1 MTSDE
6 TDKEGTMK
14 DEPRRPRFR
23 LFVLALLAVTAL
35 VIAGCG
41 DDDDESTATDD
52 TAEADTEEASDADA
66 AEEDAADT
74 GEDDTAAASG
84 GEFEVFALL
93 PQGNDQPYGTT
104 YLPPMEAKAAELGV
118 NLTIT
123 NSQYDADKQ
132 ASECETA
139 VAAEP
144 DLIILWPAVGDTVRP
159 CLEAAND
166 AGIPVT
172 VTNSDVNPED
182 QDLTAAY
189 SGPDTYGQGVASA
202 ELMCEFAAGEDIGII
217 MVNGLTGNSTA
228 IDREAGFEDTINEQ
242 CPNVEILARQPGN
255 WNKDESQIAASEMI
269 TAVGAENI
277 QGVYAADDT
286 MVAGVIDALK
296 ARDIDPATL
305 IITSIGNTF
314 LGNPLVASGELDGT
328 VFQSSSWDGEK
339 AVTVAHEVLTSQPS
353 ERIVEFMPSVKV
365 TADNA
370 DDPSVAPEW

>member
-1 MTSDE
+1 MRTRYAKVVGLFAVLAMILAACGSDDGSTDTTAAGDTDE
-6 TDKEGTMK
+6 TT
-14 DEPRRPRFR
+14 
-23 LFVLALLAVTAL
+23 
-35 VIAGCG
+35 
-41 DDDDESTATDD
+41 
-52 TAEADTEEASDADA
+52 ADA
-66 AEEDAADT
+66 GD
-74 GEDDTAAASG
+74 
-84 GEFEVFALL
+84 EFEVFALL
-93 PQGNDQPYGTT
+93 PQGNDQPYGST
-104 YLPPMEAKAAELGV
+104 YLPPMEEEAERLGI

-132 ASECETA
+132 ASECEVA
-139 VAAEP
+139 VAANP

-202 ELMCEFAAGEDIGII
+202 EIFCELAGGEEVGII

-242 CPNVEILARQPGN
+242 CPNVTILARQPGN

-277 QGVYAADDT
+277 GGVYAADDT

-296 ARDIDPATL
+296 ARDIDPASL

-314 LGNPLVASGELDGT
+314 LGNPLVVSGELDGT
-328 VFQSSSWDGEK
+328 VFQSSSWDGGN
-339 AVTVAHEVLTSQPS
+339 AITTAYEVLTENPS
-353 ERIVEFMPSVKV
+353 ERIVKFMPSVKV
-365 TADNA
+365 TAENA
-370 DDPSVAPEW
+370 DDPAVAPEW

>member
-1 MTSDE
+1 MQ
-6 TDKEGTMK
+6 M
-14 DEPRRPRFR
+14 RRWR
-23 LFVLALLAVTAL
+23 LVGLLAVGAMML
-35 VIAGCG
+35 AACGG
-41 DDDDESTATDD
+41 DDTTDD
-52 TAEADTEEASDADA
+52 ASEEELGLDVEDEDGNDGGDDGGGEEAAGDQ
-66 AEEDAADT
+66 
-74 GEDDTAAASG
+74 
-84 GEFEVFALL
+84 EFEVFALL

-104 YLPPMEAKAAELGV
+104 YLPPMEAAAADLGI

-123 NSQYDADKQ
+123 NSQYDADTQ
-132 ASECETA
+132 ASDCEVA
-139 VAAEP
+139 VASQP

-159 CLEAAND
+159 CLEAASS

-182 QDLTAAY
+182 QDLTEGY

-202 ELMCEFAAGEDIGII
+202 ELMCEFADGQDIGII

-228 IDREAGFEDTINEQ
+228 IDRENGFEDTINEQ

-269 TAVGAENI
+269 TAVGPENI

-286 MVAGVIDALK
+286 MVAGVIDALI
-296 ARDIDPATL
+296 ARDIEPADL

-314 LGNPLVASGELDGT
+314 LGNPLVLDGQLDGT
-328 VFQSSSWDGEK
+328 VFQSSSWDGEN
-339 AVTVAHEVLTSQPS
+339 AVTTAYEVLTADPG
-353 ERIVEFMPSVKV
+353 ERLVRFMPSVKV
-365 TADNA
+365 TAENA

>member
-1 MTSDE
+1 MNKNDNMA
-6 TDKEGTMK
+6 K
-14 DEPRRPRFR
+14 R
-23 LFVLALLAVTAL
+23 LTLLLGLLLAFAL
-35 VIAGCG
+35 VATACG
-41 DDDDESTATDD
+41 DDDDEP
-52 TAEADTEEASDADA
+52 A
-66 AEEDAADT
+66 AEPAPAPDDGDSAGDGGSVEGGTADPET
-74 GEDDTAAASG
+74 FDI
-84 GEFEVFALL
+84 FALL

-104 YLPPMEAKAAELGV
+104 YLPPFEAKAAELGL
-118 NLTIT
+118 NLNIT

-132 ASECETA
+132 ASECEVA

-172 VTNSDVNPED
+172 VTNSDLNPED
-182 QDLTAAY
+182 QELSAAY

-202 ELMCEFAAGEDIGII
+202 EIFCDLAAGEEIGII

-228 IDREAGFEDTINEQ
+228 IDRENGFEDTINEQ
-242 CPNVEILARQPGN
+242 CPNVTILARQPGN
-255 WNKDESQIAASEMI
+255 WNKDDSQLAASEMI

-277 QGVYAADDT
+277 GGVYAADDT

-296 ARDIDPATL
+296 ARDIDPAGL

-314 LGNPLVASGELDGT
+314 LGNPLVLSGELDGT
-328 VFQSSSWDGEK
+328 VFQSSSWDGENA
-339 AVTVAHEVLTSQPS
+339 AVTAYEVLTGDIG
-353 ERIVEFMPSVKV
+353 ERIVKFMPSVKV

>member
-1 MTSDE
+1 MRSRYTRWISIFAVLAIVLAACGGDDTSDTTAAGSTDE
-6 TDKEGTMK
+6 TT
-14 DEPRRPRFR
+14 
-23 LFVLALLAVTAL
+23 
-35 VIAGCG
+35 
-41 DDDDESTATDD
+41 
-52 TAEADTEEASDADA
+52 ADA
-66 AEEDAADT
+66 GGDT
-74 GEDDTAAASG
+74 Y
-84 GEFEVFALL
+84 EVFALL
-93 PQGNDQPYGTT
+93 PQGNDQPYGST
-104 YLPPMEAKAAELGV
+104 YLPPMQEEADRLGI

-132 ASECETA
+132 ASECEVA
-139 VAAEP
+139 VAANP

-159 CLEAAND
+159 CLEAAAD

-182 QDLTAAY
+182 KDLTAAY

-202 ELMCEFAAGEDIGII
+202 EIFCDLAGGEDVGII

-228 IDREAGFEDTINEQ
+228 IDREAGFEDTINDQ
-242 CPNVEILARQPGN
+242 CPNVTILARQPGN

-277 QGVYAADDT
+277 GGVYAADDT

-296 ARDIDPATL
+296 ARDIDPASL

-314 LGNPLVASGELDGT
+314 LGNPLVKSGELDGT
-328 VFQSSSWDGEK
+328 VFQSSSWDGGN
-339 AVTVAHEVLTSQPS
+339 AITTAYEVLTESPS
-353 ERIVEFMPSVKV
+353 ERIVKFMPSVKV

-370 DDPSVAPEW
+370 EDASVAPEW

>member
-1 MTSDE
+1 MTTKRLRLISLFAILAMILAACGSD
-6 TDKEGTMK
+6 D
-14 DEPRRPRFR
+14 
-23 LFVLALLAVTAL
+23 
-35 VIAGCG
+35 AGDG
-41 DDDDESTATDD
+41 
-52 TAEADTEEASDADA
+52 
-66 AEEDAADT
+66 AADT
-74 GEDDTAAASG
+74 TVADSG
-84 GEFEVFALL
+84 GEEFEIFALL

-104 YLPPMEAKAAELGV
+104 YLPPFEEKAAELGMNV
-118 NLTIT
+118 TIT

-132 ASECETA
+132 ASECEVA
-139 VAAEP
+139 VAAQP

-159 CLEAAND
+159 CLEAANA

-202 ELMCEFAAGEDIGII
+202 EIFCELAGGDEVGII

-228 IDREAGFEDTINEQ
+228 IDRENGFEDTINDQ
-242 CPNVEILARQPGN
+242 CPNVTILARQPGN

-277 QGVYAADDT
+277 GGVYAADDT

-296 ARDIDPATL
+296 AQGIDPADL

-314 LGNPLVASGELDGT
+314 LGNPLVVNGELDGT
-328 VFQSSSWDGEK
+328 VFQSSSWDGEN
-339 AVTVAHEVLTSQPS
+339 AATTAYEVLTSGS
-353 ERIVEFMPSVKV
+353 DERIVKFMPSVKV
-365 TADNA
+365 TAENA

>member
-1 MTSDE
+1 M
-6 TDKEGTMK
+6 KRYWLMVLLVAAATM
-14 DEPRRPRFR
+14 
-23 LFVLALLAVTAL
+23 LAA
-35 VIAGCG
+35 CG
-41 DDDDESTATDD
+41 DDDGDD
-52 TAEADTEEASDADA
+52 DADGSD
-66 AEEDAADT
+66 ETTE
-74 GEDDTAAASG
+74 AASG
-84 GEFEVFALL
+84 GDTFEIFALL

-104 YLPPMEAKAAELGV
+104 YLPPFESKAAELGLNV
-118 NLTIT
+118 TIT

-132 ASECETA
+132 ASECEVA

-159 CLEAAND
+159 CLEAAQD

-202 ELMCEFAAGEDIGII
+202 EIFCELAGDQDTGII

-228 IDREAGFEDTINEQ
+228 IDREAGFEDTVNEK

-277 QGVYAADDT
+277 GGVYAADDT

-296 ARDIDPATL
+296 AQGIDPADL
-305 IITSIGNTF
+305 IVTSIGNTF
-314 LGNPLVASGELDGT
+314 LGNPLVVGGELDGT
-328 VFQSSSWDGEK
+328 VFQSSSWDGENA
-339 AVTVAHEVLTSQPS
+339 AVVAHQILTESPS
-353 ERIVEFMPSVKV
+353 DRVVMFMPSVKV

-370 DDPSVAPEW
+370 DDPAVAPEW

>member
-1 MTSDE
+1 
-6 TDKEGTMK
+6 MK
-14 DEPRRPRFR
+14 LIS
-23 LFVLALLAVTAL
+23 LFAVLAMVLAAC
-35 VIAGCG
+35 GG
-41 DDDDESTATDD
+41 DDDSADTTAAADTAT
-52 TAEADTEEASDADA
+52 TADA
-66 AEEDAADT
+66 AGDT
-74 GEDDTAAASG
+74 Y
-84 GEFEVFALL
+84 EVFALL
-93 PQGNDQPYGTT
+93 PQGNDQPYGST
-104 YLPPMEAKAAELGV
+104 YLPPMQEEAERLGV
-118 NLTIT
+118 SLTIT

-132 ASECETA
+132 ASECEVA
-139 VAAEP
+139 VAANP

-159 CLEAAND
+159 CLEAAAD

-182 QDLTAAY
+182 KDLTAAY

-202 ELMCEFAAGEDIGII
+202 EIFCDLAGGEDVGII

-228 IDREAGFEDTINEQ
+228 IDREAGFEDTINEK
-242 CPNVEILARQPGN
+242 CPNVTILARQPGN

-277 QGVYAADDT
+277 GGVYAADDT

-296 ARDIDPATL
+296 ARDIDPASL

-314 LGNPLVASGELDGT
+314 LGNPLVVSGELDGT
-328 VFQSSSWDGEK
+328 VFQSSSWDGGN
-339 AVTVAHEVLTSQPS
+339 AITTAYEVLTENPS
-353 ERIVEFMPSVKV
+353 ERIVKFMPSVKV

>member
-1 MTSDE
+1 MRTKHLKLLSIL
-6 TDKEGTMK
+6 T
-14 DEPRRPRFR
+14 
-23 LFVLALLAVTAL
+23 VLAMVLAAC
-35 VIAGCG
+35 GG
-41 DDDDESTATDD
+41 DDDSADTTAAGDTAT
-52 TAEADTEEASDADA
+52 
-66 AEEDAADT
+66 
-74 GEDDTAAASG
+74 TAAAG
-84 GEFEVFALL
+84 GETYEVFALL
-93 PQGNDQPYGTT
+93 PQGNDQPYGST
-104 YLPPMEAKAAELGV
+104 YLPPMQAEADALGI

-132 ASECETA
+132 ASECEVA
-139 VAAEP
+139 VAAQP

-182 QDLTAAY
+182 KDLTAAY

-202 ELMCEFAAGEDIGII
+202 EIFCDLAGGEDVGII

-228 IDREAGFEDTINEQ
+228 IDREAGFEDTVNEQ
-242 CPNVEILARQPGN
+242 CPNVTILARQPGN

-277 QGVYAADDT
+277 GGVYAADDT

-296 ARDIDPATL
+296 ARDIDPASL

-314 LGNPLVASGELDGT
+314 LGNPLVVSGELDGT
-328 VFQSSSWDGEK
+328 VFQSSSWDGGN
-339 AVTVAHEVLTSQPS
+339 AVTTAYEVLTENPS
-353 ERIVEFMPSVKV
+353 ERIVKFMPSVKV